1 MAVRHNPTVVN
12 CSMLSS
18 CRCAP
23 GGPTQD
29 GGVSCAFCGQLS
41 TTSDHFEMH
50 KYLACAEQPVHA
62 HTFFRKDHLRQH
74 LRLFHNKCD
83 YYAPTMDS
91 WVSYDY
97 DVRSRCGFCNIELQS
112 WPERVE
118 HLAVHFK
125 QGTTM
130 KHWKGDHGFESRIE
144 DIVENAVPP
153 YMIQFEKT
161 TPDPFSASS
170 DSHRR
175 TATLNADATL
185 HWTSASQCGY
195 LDLQKQLNL
204 YIKEQIAR
212 DHVPT
217 DHEIRARARILVYGG
232 NDTWNQTRADIPE
245 WLEHF
250 KLRNGLMSLPVAP
263 GRNAYVGCDKAIPEA

>member
-1 MAVRHNPTVVN
+1 
-12 CSMLSS
+12 MLSS

-23 GGPTQD
+23 SGPTQD
-29 GGVSCAFCGQLS
+29 EGVSCAFCGQLS
-41 TTSDHFEMH
+41 TTFDHFETH

-83 YYAPTMDS
+83 FHAPTMDS
-91 WVSYDY
+91 WVSYNY
-97 DVRSRCGFCNIELQS
+97 DVRSRCGFCDIEIHS

-118 HLAVHFK
+118 HLSVHFK
-125 QGTTM
+125 QGATM
-130 KHWKGDHGFESRIE
+130 KDWKGDHGFEPSIE
-144 DIVENAVPP
+144 DIVENALPP

-161 TPDPFSASS
+161 TPDPFSASC
-170 DSHRR
+170 DSYRR
-175 TATLNADATL
+175 TATLNPDSTL

-195 LDLQKQLNL
+195 LDLQTQLGL
-204 YIKEQIAR
+204 YINEQITR

-217 DHEIRARARILVYGG
+217 DHEIRDHARVLVFGG
-232 NDTWNQTRADIPE
+232 SDPWNQTRADVPE

-250 KLRNGLMSLPVAP
+250 KLRTGLVSLPAVP
-263 GRNAYVGCDKAIPEA
+263 GWNAYVGRDKAFSGS